1 MLRQALGD
9 DAQEPSYVQ
18 TVPRRGYRF
27 IASVEPARDPVP
39 AEVASADADPSG
51 SLWTPWF
58 PWLACFAGGLAV
70 GVLAL
75 ALQARPAVGTAPVTR
90 FTLALPAGQH
100 LASGSSLA
108 VSADGRLIVGV
119 LEDAAGARGAW
130 VRPLEAATFQ
140 FLPGSEGARQPF
152 VSADGDRVGIVVGD
166 RVRVMTMPSGAWST
180 VATAPLVRG
189 ATWLADGALVFAS
202 GADGALRKVAS
213 RGGEPIDHREAAIR
227 PWRSRVGDADARRRE
242 GTGVQRPTPWTRTPA
257 LRVAGGGKRATAV
270 APGK

>member
-1 MLRQALGD
+1 M
-9 DAQEPSYVQ
+9 
-18 TVPRRGYRF
+18 
-27 IASVEPARDPVP
+27 
-39 AEVASADADPSG
+39 
-51 SLWTPWF
+51 
-58 PWLACFAGGLAV
+58 
-70 GVLAL
+70 LAL

-152 VSADGDRVGIVVGD
+152 VSAEGDRVGRRRRRSRTCD
-166 RVRVMTMPSGAWST
+166 DDALGAWRT
-180 VATAPLVRG
+180 VATAPLVARRDVAG
-189 ATWLADGALVFAS
+189 RRALVFAS

-213 RGGEPIDHREAAIR
+213 RGGEPTIIARPRYDRGEAALEA
-227 PWRSRVGDADARRRE
+227 PMRVGATE
-242 GTGVQRPTPWTRTPA
+242 LVVQRHAPRTRAPA
-257 LRVAGGGKRATAV
+257 LRVAGGRERTTAAARGK
-270 APGK
+270 